1 MSFEGG
7 GGEADDPSSGMEMT
21 VDEEAASIQPREE
34 DARSKL
40 ASSGPAAD
48 TFAMA
53 AAGGVVA
60 FSLDEDV
67 VASSSSIEGQ
77 DGVDSSI
84 LLSRSFKALSAIC
97 LLLSASSA
105 LVPGRLTVIDPEG
118 AAILYRCTWR
128 LQIFMRTRRLKMVLA
143 TIPTTGEIGSGK
155 NEANMK

>member
-84 LLSRSFKALSAIC
+84 LLSRSFKA
-97 LLLSASSA
+97 
-105 LVPGRLTVIDPEG
+105 
-118 AAILYRCTWR
+118 
-128 LQIFMRTRRLKMVLA
+128 
-143 TIPTTGEIGSGK
+143 
-155 NEANMK
+155 